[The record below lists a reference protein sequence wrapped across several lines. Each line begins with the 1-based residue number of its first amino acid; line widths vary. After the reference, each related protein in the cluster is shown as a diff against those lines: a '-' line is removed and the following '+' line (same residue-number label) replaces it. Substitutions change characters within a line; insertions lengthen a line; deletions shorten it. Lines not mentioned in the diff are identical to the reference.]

1 MTALLKA
8 AEVEHYLHRHIP
20 ISAMMGVRVAAC
32 DPTGVILRAPLAP
45 NINHRATVFGGSAS
59 AVAILAAWTQLHFTL
74 RQAGIA
80 ERIVIQRNQIE
91 YLAPIVGDFEAV
103 CPALPAPALARL
115 LKMFHRLGR
124 ARTGMTVE
132 LRCADQVVA
141 RFHGDYVAVRLSAG
155 EKV

>member
-8 AEVEHYLHRHIP
+8 ADVEHYLHRHIP

-32 DPTGVILRAPLAP
+32 DSAGVILRTPLAP

-91 YLAPIVGDFEAV
+91 YLAPIAGDFEAV
-103 CPALPAPALARL
+103 CPPLPPEALARL
-115 LKMFHRLGR
+115 LKTFHRLGR
-124 ARTGMTVE
+124 ARTGMAVE

-141 RFHGDYVAVRLSAG
+141 RFHGDYVAVRLRAG
-155 EKV
+155 EKI

>member
-20 ISAMMGVRVAAC
+20 ISAMMGVRVTAC
-32 DPTGVILRAPLAP
+32 DSAGVILRAPLAP

-59 AVAILAAWTQLHFTL
+59 AVAILAAWAQLHFTL

-91 YLAPIVGDFEAV
+91 YLAPIPTDFEAV
-103 CPALPAPALARL
+103 CPALPAEALARL
-115 LKMFHRLGR
+115 LKTFHRLGR
-124 ARTGMTVE
+124 ARTEMTVE
-132 LRCADQVVA
+132 LRCAGQVVA
-141 RFHGDYVAVRLSAG
+141 RFRGDYVAVRLAAG
-155 EKV
+155 ENV

>member
-32 DPTGVILRAPLAP
+32 DATGVVLHAPLAP

-91 YLAPIVGDFEAV
+91 YLAPIAADFEAV
-103 CPALPAPALARL
+103 CPALPAEALARL
-115 LKMFHRLGR
+115 LKTFHRLGR
-124 ARTGMTVE
+124 ARTAMSVE
-132 LRCADQVVA
+132 LRCAGQVVA
-141 RFHGDYVAVRLSAG
+141 RFHGDYVAVRLRAG

>member
-20 ISAMMGVRVAAC
+20 ISAMMGVQVAAC
-32 DPTGVILRAPLAP
+32 DPAGVILRAPLAP

-91 YLAPIVGDFEAV
+91 YLAPIVADFEAV
-103 CPALPAPALARL
+103 CPALPAEALARL
-115 LKMFHRLGR
+115 LKTFRRRGR
-124 ARTGMTVE
+124 ARTEMVVE

-141 RFHGDYVAVRLSAG
+141 RFRGDYVAVRLAAG
-155 EKV
+155 ERI